1 MENTLFILIG
11 LFLLFVGGE
20 AMVRGASS
28 IALDLSI
35 PPIIVGLTIVS
46 FSTSAPELVVSLDA
60 ALNDHSDLAVGNVVG
75 SNLSNIG
82 LTLGLTAL
90 FFRIKVNRKHFNR
103 DISALLLI
111 TLVYYLLL
119 QDGRT
124 SLMDGIILVSLL
136 FSYLG
141 LLYYFT
147 LRERQGQEKANRTG
161 KHSMVYWV
169 MQILVG
175 MVGLKYGAEF
185 LVNGSVELATKWG
198 VSERIISLTVVSI
211 GTSLPELFASLI
223 AALRGQRDM
232 ALGNVLGSNIFNIG
246 SVIGL
251 SSIIT
256 PIEPSSG
263 QLLAFDFPFMIMMT
277 LSILALMTLRPVF
290 SLNSWKGGL
299 LFAGYIAYMFLI
311 LQ

>member
-1 MENTLFILIG
+1 VENTLFILIG

>member
-1 MENTLFILIG
+1 
-11 LFLLFVGGE
+11 
-20 AMVRGASS
+20 MVRGASS

>member
-1 MENTLFILIG
+1 
-11 LFLLFVGGE
+11 
-20 AMVRGASS
+20 MVRGASS

-111 TLVYYLLL
+111 TLVYYSLL
-119 QDGRT
+119 QDGQT
-124 SLMDGIILVSLL
+124 SLVDGVILASLL
-136 FSYLG
+136 FCYLG
-141 LLYYFT
+141 LLYYVT
-147 LRERQGQEKANRTG
+147 LRERRGQEKVDRTG
-161 KHSMVYWV
+161 THSMVYWV

-175 MVGLKYGAEF
+175 IVGLKYGAEF
-185 LVNGSVELATKWG
+185 LVNGSVELATSWG

-223 AALRGQRDM
+223 SALRGQRDM

-277 LSILALMTLRPVF
+277 LSILALMALRPVF

>member
-1 MENTLFILIG
+1 
-11 LFLLFVGGE
+11 
-20 AMVRGASS
+20 MVRGASS

-124 SLMDGIILVSLL
+124 SSMDGIILVSLL

>member
-1 MENTLFILIG
+1 
-11 LFLLFVGGE
+11 
-20 AMVRGASS
+20 MVRGASS

-60 ALNDHSDLAVGNVVG
+60 ALNDHSDLATGNVVG

-111 TLVYYLLL
+111 TLVYYSLL
-119 QDGRT
+119 QDGQT
-124 SLMDGIILVSLL
+124 SLVDGVILASLL
-136 FSYLG
+136 FCYLG
-141 LLYYFT
+141 LLYYVT
-147 LRERQGQEKANRTG
+147 LRERRGQEKVDRTG
-161 KHSMVYWV
+161 THSMVYWV

-175 MVGLKYGAEF
+175 IVGLKYGAEF
-185 LVNGSVELATKWG
+185 LVNGSVEFATSWG

-223 AALRGQRDM
+223 SALRGQRDM

-277 LSILALMTLRPVF
+277 LSILALMALRPVF

-299 LFAGYIAYMFLI
+299 LFAGYIAYMFMI

>member
-124 SLMDGIILVSLL
+124 SSMDGIILVLLL

>member
-1 MENTLFILIG
+1 MANTLFILIG

>member
-103 DISALLLI
+103 DISTLLLI

-124 SLMDGIILVSLL
+124 SSMDGIILVSLL

-251 SSIIT
+251 SSIFT
-256 PIEPSSG
+256 PIDPSSG
-263 QLLAFDFPFMIMMT
+263 RLWAFDVPVVIMMT

>member
-1 MENTLFILIG
+1 MENTFFILIG

-90 FFRIKVNRKHFNR
+90 FFRIKVNRKHFKR

-111 TLVYYLLL
+111 TLVYYGLL

-124 SLMDGIILVSLL
+124 SLVDGVVLASLL
-136 FSYLG
+136 FCYLG
-141 LLYYFT
+141 LLYYVT
-147 LRERQGQEKANRTG
+147 LRERRGQEKVDRNG

-175 MVGLKYGAEF
+175 IVGLKYGAEF
-185 LVNGSVELATKWG
+185 LVNGSVELATSWG

-223 AALRGQRDM
+223 SALRGQRDM

-277 LSILALMTLRPVF
+277 LSILALMALRPIF
-290 SLNSWKGGL
+290 YLNSWKGGL
-299 LFAGYIAYMFLI
+299 LFAGYIAYMFIVL
-311 LQ
+311 